1 MIGLRLLEGR
11 SAELKGGVCRSVRHR
26 ESRSG
31 IDLKMWVARA
41 WPMKPDAPVMRIFI
55 IENGSEYLV
64 D

>member
-1 MIGLRLLEGR
+1 
-11 SAELKGGVCRSVRHR
+11 LKGGVCRSVRHR